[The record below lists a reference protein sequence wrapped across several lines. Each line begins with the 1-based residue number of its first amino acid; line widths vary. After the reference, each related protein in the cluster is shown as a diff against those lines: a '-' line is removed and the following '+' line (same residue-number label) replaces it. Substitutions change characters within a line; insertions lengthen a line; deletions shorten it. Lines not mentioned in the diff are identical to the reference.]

1 MIRVI
6 ALILFTA
13 VCTISNAQ
21 SSLST
26 KSKKAIAL
34 YTEADNYRVR
44 GQYNQAISLLQQA
57 IEKDKN
63 FVEAYYR
70 LGITFKAMRDFNRSN
85 LSFEKGLLLTQNP
98 KTQKG
103 FFMDL
108 GDNYLR
114 LGNYEEALKY
124 FNHYLAAET
133 MNKQRIALVE
143 LWKRNAEYGL
153 RNKKIQSQFQP
164 RQLNGT
170 VNSFGLQYFPVLT
183 ADEQELI
190 FTRRMGPGPDD
201 DEDLV
206 VSKKDENG
214 NWTTPVSISK
224 NINSKFNEGTCTI
237 SADGRT

>member
-6 ALILFTA
+6 ALIIFTT
-13 VCTISNAQ
+13 VGTLSIAQ

-26 KSKKAIAL
+26 RSKKAIAL

-85 LSFEKGLLLTQNP
+85 LSLEKGLSLTQN
-98 KTQKG
+98 TRIQKG

-114 LGNYEEALKY
+114 QGDYDNALKY
-124 FNHYLAAET
+124 FNHYLAVET

-153 RNKKIQSQFQP
+153 RNKKIQSQFQ
-164 RQLNGT
+164 
-170 VNSFGLQYFPVLT
+170 
-183 ADEQELI
+183 
-190 FTRRMGPGPDD
+190 
-201 DEDLV
+201 
-206 VSKKDENG
+206 G
-214 NWTTPVSISK
+214 NWM
-224 NINSKFNEGTCTI
+224 EL
-237 SADGRT
+237 